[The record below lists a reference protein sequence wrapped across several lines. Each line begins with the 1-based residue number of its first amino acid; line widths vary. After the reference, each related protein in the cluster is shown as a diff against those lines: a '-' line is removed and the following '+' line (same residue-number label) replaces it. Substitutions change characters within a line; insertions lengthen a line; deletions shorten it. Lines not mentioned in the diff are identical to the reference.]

1 MSNTITITAATGED
15 MQALGERLAKLA
27 RGGDV
32 LLLSGPL
39 GAGKTTFAQGFG
51 VGLGIGE
58 PIVSPTFTIAR
69 ELEGRFADGS
79 PAHLVHVDAYRLG
92 GNAYAPGQDTVGR
105 LLDELESLGLD
116 EELEDPGEHTVI
128 LMEWGEQMAAAL
140 APERLEIHI
149 DRPLDRGK
157 TLTLSKTHPT
167 WPTAPHAVA
176 SSAGC
181 TVVGSLA
188 QGVFKHMQTLVIDT
202 SYGSTVGVVGHE
214 PIVETD
220 SRTHVEKLQVN
231 IAQAVEQ
238 AGLQASDIT
247 RIVVGVGPAPFTG
260 LRAGIVAA
268 KALAFATGA
277 QLVGQDVLAPQCLA
291 HTQATDDRRH
301 LTLAV
306 NDARRRQLYFAL
318 YDGGTVADGVG
329 QSPITLI
336 DMDIDYPDSIT
347 MRVNDVLTKLA
358 DTGKPYVVDV
368 IGHGAV
374 KYAQSWNAI
383 ASLGEVDDHALL
395 DEGAEGLARFAAF
408 TTSEQALAE
417 PTPVEPLYLRRP
429 DVSVPNPLKHV
440 LNHAGAERTE

>member
-1 MSNTITITAATGED
+1 
-15 MQALGERLAKLA
+15 
-27 RGGDV
+27 
-32 LLLSGPL
+32 
-39 GAGKTTFAQGFG
+39 
-51 VGLGIGE
+51 
-58 PIVSPTFTIAR
+58 
-69 ELEGRFADGS
+69 
-79 PAHLVHVDAYRLG
+79 
-92 GNAYAPGQDTVGR
+92 
-105 LLDELESLGLD
+105 
-116 EELEDPGEHTVI
+116 
-128 LMEWGEQMAAAL
+128 
-140 APERLEIHI
+140 
-149 DRPLDRGK
+149 
-157 TLTLSKTHPT
+157 
-167 WPTAPHAVA
+167 
-176 SSAGC
+176 
-181 TVVGSLA
+181 
-188 QGVFKHMQTLVIDT
+188 MQTLVIDT

-268 KALAFATGA
+268 KALAF
-277 QLVGQDVLAPQCLA
+277 A

-395 DEGAEGLARFAAF
+395 DGRVSAQPA
-408 TTSEQALAE
+408 QACAQ
-417 PTPVEPLYLRRP
+417 PCRR
-429 DVSVPNPLKHV
+429 
-440 LNHAGAERTE
+440 RTNGVTAHP